1 MINLSISQTQDSY
14 QYHSKAIKD
23 LCKLVL
29 NDTSYESISI
39 EIIFC
44 DDNHLSKLKI
54 KYFNEDVLTDVLAF
68 PIKNDAVLESE
79 IYISYDRALAN
90 SKEFDVSLNNEI
102 VRLIVHGLLHLLG
115 YRDDNAESKKIMFD
129 KQESIVAVSYTH
141 LRAHEPREDIV

>member
-14 QYHSKAIKD
+14 QYNAQSIKD

-44 DDNHLSKLKI
+44 DDDHLSKLKM

-129 KQESIVAVSYTH
+129 KQESIVESCNIQ
-141 LRAHEPREDIV
+141 IV

>member
-1 MINLSISQTQDSY
+1 MINLSISQTKDSY
-14 QYHSKAIKD
+14 QYNAQAIKD
-23 LCKLVL
+23 LCTLVL

-44 DDNHLSKLKI
+44 DDDHLSKLKM

-68 PIKNDAVLESE
+68 PIKNDTVLESE

-115 YRDDNAESKKIMFD
+115 YRDDNAELKKIMFD
-129 KQESIVAVSYTH
+129 KQESIVESCNIK
-141 LRAHEPREDIV
+141 IV

>member
-44 DDNHLSKLKI
+44 DDNHLSKLKM
-54 KYFNEDVLTDVLAF
+54 KYFNEYVLTDVLAF
-68 PIKNDAVLESE
+68 PIKNDTVLESE

-115 YRDDNAESKKIMFD
+115 YRDDNAELKKIMFD
-129 KQESIVAVSYTH
+129 KQESIVESCNIK
-141 LRAHEPREDIV
+141 IV

>member
-29 NDTSYESISI
+29 NDTNYESISI

-102 VRLIVHGLLHLLG
+102 VRLIVHGLLLLLG

-129 KQESIVAVSYTH
+129 KQESIVESCNIK
-141 LRAHEPREDIV
+141 IV

>member
-14 QYHSKAIKD
+14 QYNAQSIKD

-44 DDNHLSKLKI
+44 DDDHLSKLKM

-129 KQESIVAVSYTH
+129 KQESIVESCNIT
-141 LRAHEPREDIV
+141 IV

>member
-14 QYHSKAIKD
+14 QYNAQSIKD

-44 DDNHLSKLKI
+44 DDDHLSKLKM

-68 PIKNDAVLESE
+68 PIKNDTVLESE

-90 SKEFDVSLNNEI
+90 SKEFDVSFNNEI

-129 KQESIVAVSYTH
+129 KQESIVESCNIT
-141 LRAHEPREDIV
+141 IV

>member
-44 DDNHLSKLKI
+44 DDNHLSKLKME
-54 KYFNEDVLTDVLAF
+54 YFNENVLTDVLAF
-68 PIKNDAVLESE
+68 PIKNDTVLESE

-129 KQESIVAVSYTH
+129 KQESIVESCNIK
-141 LRAHEPREDIV
+141 IV

>member
-14 QYHSKAIKD
+14 QYNAQSIKD

-44 DDNHLSKLKI
+44 DDDHLSKLKM

-129 KQESIVAVSYTH
+129 KQESIVESCNIK
-141 LRAHEPREDIV
+141 IV

>member
-23 LCKLVL
+23 LCTLVL

-44 DDNHLSKLKI
+44 DDNHLSKLKM

-68 PIKNDAVLESE
+68 PIKNDTVLESE

-129 KQESIVAVSYTH
+129 KQESIVESCNIT
-141 LRAHEPREDIV
+141 IV

>member
-14 QYHSKAIKD
+14 QYHSKAIKN

-29 NDTSYESISI
+29 NDTKYESISI

-44 DDNHLSKLKI
+44 DDNHLSKLKM

-129 KQESIVAVSYTH
+129 KQESIVESCNIT
-141 LRAHEPREDIV
+141 IV

>member
-1 MINLSISQTQDSY
+1 MINLSISQTKDSY
-14 QYHSKAIKD
+14 QYNAQAIKD
-23 LCKLVL
+23 LCTLVL

-44 DDNHLSKLKI
+44 DDNHLSKLKM

-129 KQESIVAVSYTH
+129 KQESIVESCNIT
-141 LRAHEPREDIV
+141 IV

>member
-14 QYHSKAIKD
+14 QYNAQSIKD

-44 DDNHLSKLKI
+44 DDDHLSKLKM

-115 YRDDNAESKKIMFD
+115 YRDDNTESKKIMFD
-129 KQESIVAVSYTH
+129 KQESIVESCNIT
-141 LRAHEPREDIV
+141 IV

>member
-14 QYHSKAIKD
+14 QYNAQAIKD

-29 NDTSYESISI
+29 NDTNYESISI

-44 DDNHLSKLKI
+44 DDNHLSKLKM

-115 YRDDNAESKKIMFD
+115 YRDDNTESKKIMFD
-129 KQESIVAVSYTH
+129 KQESIVESCNIK
-141 LRAHEPREDIV
+141 IV

>member
-44 DDNHLSKLKI
+44 DDNHLSKLKM
-54 KYFNEDVLTDVLAF
+54 KYFNEYVLTDVLAF
-68 PIKNDAVLESE
+68 PIKNDTVLESE

-129 KQESIVAVSYTH
+129 KQESIVESCNIK
-141 LRAHEPREDIV
+141 IV

>member
-1 MINLSISQTQDSY
+1 MINLSISHTQDSY

-44 DDNHLSKLKI
+44 DDNHLSKLKM
-54 KYFNEDVLTDVLAF
+54 KYFNEDVLTDVLTF
-68 PIKNDAVLESE
+68 PIKNDTVLESE

-102 VRLIVHGLLHLLG
+102 IRLIVHGLLHLLG
-115 YRDDNAESKKIMFD
+115 YRDDNTESKKIMFD
-129 KQESIVAVSYTH
+129 KQESIVESCNIK
-141 LRAHEPREDIV
+141 IV

>member
-1 MINLSISQTQDSY
+1 MINLSISQTKDSY
-14 QYHSKAIKD
+14 QYNVQAIKD
-23 LCKLVL
+23 LCTLVL

-44 DDNHLSKLKI
+44 DDDHLSKLKM

-68 PIKNDAVLESE
+68 PIKNDTVLESE

-115 YRDDNAESKKIMFD
+115 YRDDNAELKKIMFD
-129 KQESIVAVSYTH
+129 KQESIVESCNIQ
-141 LRAHEPREDIV
+141 IV

>member
-1 MINLSISQTQDSY
+1 MINLSISQTKDSY
-14 QYHSKAIKD
+14 QYNAQAIKD
-23 LCKLVL
+23 LCTLVL

-44 DDNHLSKLKI
+44 DDDHLSKLKM

-68 PIKNDAVLESE
+68 PIKNDTVLESE

-115 YRDDNAESKKIMFD
+115 YRDDNIESKKIMFD
-129 KQESIVAVSYTH
+129 KQESIVESCNIT
-141 LRAHEPREDIV
+141 IV

>member
-1 MINLSISQTQDSY
+1 MINLSISQTKDSY
-14 QYHSKAIKD
+14 QYNAQAIKD
-23 LCKLVL
+23 LCTLVL

-44 DDNHLSKLKI
+44 DDDHLSKLKM

-129 KQESIVAVSYTH
+129 KQESIVESCNIK
-141 LRAHEPREDIV
+141 IV

>member
-23 LCKLVL
+23 LCTLVL

-44 DDNHLSKLKI
+44 DDNHLSKLKM

-68 PIKNDAVLESE
+68 PIKNDTVLESE

-129 KQESIVAVSYTH
+129 KQESIVESCNI
-141 LRAHEPREDIV
+141 DIV

>member
-1 MINLSISQTQDSY
+1 MINLSISQTKDSY
-14 QYHSKAIKD
+14 QYNAQAIKD
-23 LCKLVL
+23 LCTLVL
-29 NDTSYESISI
+29 NDTSHESISI

-44 DDNHLSKLKI
+44 DDDHLSKLKM

-68 PIKNDAVLESE
+68 PIKNDTVLESE

-129 KQESIVAVSYTH
+129 KQESIVESCNIQ
-141 LRAHEPREDIV
+141 IV

>member
-1 MINLSISQTQDSY
+1 MINLSISQTKDSY
-14 QYHSKAIKD
+14 QYNAQAIKD
-23 LCKLVL
+23 LCTLVL

-44 DDNHLSKLKI
+44 DDDHLSKFKM

-68 PIKNDAVLESE
+68 PIKNDTVLESE

-115 YRDDNAESKKIMFD
+115 YRDDNAELKKIMFD
-129 KQESIVAVSYTH
+129 KQESIVESCNIK
-141 LRAHEPREDIV
+141 IV

>member
-23 LCKLVL
+23 LCTLVL

-44 DDNHLSKLKI
+44 DDNHLSKLKM

-129 KQESIVAVSYTH
+129 KQESIVESCNIK
-141 LRAHEPREDIV
+141 IV

>member
-1 MINLSISQTQDSY
+1 MINLSISQTQDNY

-23 LCKLVL
+23 LCTLVL

-44 DDNHLSKLKI
+44 DDNHLSKLKM

-68 PIKNDAVLESE
+68 PIKNDTVLESE

-129 KQESIVAVSYTH
+129 KQESIVESCNIT
-141 LRAHEPREDIV
+141 IV

>member
-1 MINLSISQTQDSY
+1 
-14 QYHSKAIKD
+14 
-23 LCKLVL
+23 L

-44 DDNHLSKLKI
+44 DDDHLSKLKM

-115 YRDDNAESKKIMFD
+115 YRDDNTESKKIMFD
-129 KQESIVAVSYTH
+129 KQESIVESCNIK
-141 LRAHEPREDIV
+141 IV

>member
-23 LCKLVL
+23 LCTLVL

-44 DDNHLSKLKI
+44 DDDHLSKLKM

-68 PIKNDAVLESE
+68 PIKNDTVLESE

-115 YRDDNAESKKIMFD
+115 YRDDNAESKMIMFD
-129 KQESIVAVSYTH
+129 KQESIV
-141 LRAHEPREDIV
+141 ENCNIKIV

>member
-23 LCKLVL
+23 LCTLVL

-44 DDNHLSKLKI
+44 DDNHLSKLKM

-68 PIKNDAVLESE
+68 PIKNDTVLESE

-129 KQESIVAVSYTH
+129 KQESIVESCNIK
-141 LRAHEPREDIV
+141 IV

>member
-23 LCKLVL
+23 LCTLVL

-44 DDNHLSKLKI
+44 DDDHLSKLKM

-68 PIKNDAVLESE
+68 PIKNDTVLESE

-115 YRDDNAESKKIMFD
+115 YRDDNTESKKIMFD
-129 KQESIVAVSYTH
+129 KQESIVESCNIQ
-141 LRAHEPREDIV
+141 IV

>member
-44 DDNHLSKLKI
+44 DDNHLSKLKM

-115 YRDDNAESKKIMFD
+115 YRDDNAELKKIMFD
-129 KQESIVAVSYTH
+129 KQESIVESCNIK
-141 LRAHEPREDIV
+141 IV

>member
-1 MINLSISQTQDSY
+1 MINLSISQTQDNY

-44 DDNHLSKLKI
+44 DDNHLSKLKM
-54 KYFNEDVLTDVLAF
+54 KYFNEYVLTDVLAF
-68 PIKNDAVLESE
+68 PIKNDTVLESE

-129 KQESIVAVSYTH
+129 KQESIVESCNIK
-141 LRAHEPREDIV
+141 IV

>member
-14 QYHSKAIKD
+14 QYNAQSIKD

-44 DDNHLSKLKI
+44 DDDHLSKLKM

-68 PIKNDAVLESE
+68 PIKNDTVLESE

-129 KQESIVAVSYTH
+129 KQESIVESCNIT
-141 LRAHEPREDIV
+141 IV